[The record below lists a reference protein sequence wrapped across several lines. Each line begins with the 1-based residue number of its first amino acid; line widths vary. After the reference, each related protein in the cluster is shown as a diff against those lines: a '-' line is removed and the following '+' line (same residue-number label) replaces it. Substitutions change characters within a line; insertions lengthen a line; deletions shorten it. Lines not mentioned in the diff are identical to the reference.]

1 MNQKERA
8 ALRQT
13 LAGIDVATLMAAQSA
28 IAEAAEAEREKFDG
42 LTEGLQV
49 TQAGQR
55 IEAMA
60 DLLEEQAADLESA
73 IDAIE
78 QVICSL
84 EGELF

>member
-49 TQAGQR
+49 TQSGQR